1 MKKFHSA
8 LFDFCWFPNYDASIE
23 YLANNI
29 ADPEPWDF
37 SDATQAKYSI
47 LKSYIEHTFRKIKS
61 ENKISFSSDNNFAC
75 FNTGLVTANLESI
88 FALAERNNRP
98 DVAEKGLS
106 PYVFKAFVRESDIQ
120 LISKFGDNIPDIADF
135 FQKPEDLIF
144 NPQCRVSPSNR
155 PYHCGQHGQISC
167 THARAEFRRNAQ
179 KTRWRD

>member
-61 ENKISFSSDNNFAC
+61 ENKISFSSD
-75 FNTGLVTANLESI
+75 TIL
-88 FALAERNNRP
+88 R
-98 DVAEKGLS
+98 
-106 PYVFKAFVRESDIQ
+106 
-120 LISKFGDNIPDIADF
+120 
-135 FQKPEDLIF
+135 
-144 NPQCRVSPSNR
+144 
-155 PYHCGQHGQISC
+155 
-167 THARAEFRRNAQ
+167 
-179 KTRWRD
+179 

>member
-61 ENKISFSSDNNFAC
+61 ENKISFSSSGVLFPYQRYPYSI
-75 FNTGLVTANLESI
+75 ANISYGPI
-88 FALAERNNRP
+88 CGERTFTP
-98 DVAEKGLS
+98 S
-106 PYVFKAFVRESDIQ
+106 PGCVI
-120 LISKFGDNIPDIADF
+120 
-135 FQKPEDLIF
+135 
-144 NPQCRVSPSNR
+144 
-155 PYHCGQHGQISC
+155 
-167 THARAEFRRNAQ
+167 
-179 KTRWRD
+179 

>member
-61 ENKISFSSDNNFAC
+61 ENKISFSSDNINHEKNFIMGRGTWH
-75 FNTGLVTANLESI
+75 NIKYDLLLQHTGPAWEC
-88 FALAERNNRP
+88 
-98 DVAEKGLS
+98 
-106 PYVFKAFVRESDIQ
+106 KA
-120 LISKFGDNIPDIADF
+120 
-135 FQKPEDLIF
+135 
-144 NPQCRVSPSNR
+144 
-155 PYHCGQHGQISC
+155 
-167 THARAEFRRNAQ
+167 
-179 KTRWRD
+179 

>member
-61 ENKISFSSDNNFAC
+61 ENKISFSSDNKNGIRRKPYLPK
-75 FNTGLVTANLESI
+75 NSMTTHVGHGTTQYQW
-88 FALAERNNRP
+88 
-98 DVAEKGLS
+98 LS
-106 PYVFKAFVRESDIQ
+106 P
-120 LISKFGDNIPDIADF
+120 
-135 FQKPEDLIF
+135 
-144 NPQCRVSPSNR
+144 
-155 PYHCGQHGQISC
+155 
-167 THARAEFRRNAQ
+167 T
-179 KTRWRD
+179 

>member
-61 ENKISFSSDNNFAC
+61 DTTVQRNYPIGSVDLNRNHSSDV
-75 FNTGLVTANLESI
+75 LV
-88 FALAERNNRP
+88 
-98 DVAEKGLS
+98 
-106 PYVFKAFVRESDIQ
+106 
-120 LISKFGDNIPDIADF
+120 
-135 FQKPEDLIF
+135 
-144 NPQCRVSPSNR
+144 
-155 PYHCGQHGQISC
+155 
-167 THARAEFRRNAQ
+167 
-179 KTRWRD
+179 

>member
-88 FALAERNNRP
+88 FALAERNN
-98 DVAEKGLS
+98 
-106 PYVFKAFVRESDIQ
+106 KARCSRER
-120 LISKFGDNIPDIADF
+120 FIALC
-135 FQKPEDLIF
+135 FQGICQGKRYSA
-144 NPQCRVSPSNR
+144 N
-155 PYHCGQHGQISC
+155 
-167 THARAEFRRNAQ
+167 
-179 KTRWRD
+179 